1 MDGQTGQIGVVA
13 AVITVLEQEPG
24 PELEL
29 VPTLLRLAE
38 EIPVLD
44 LLLTRIAV
52 TINVVSCFVIICQV
66 SFWPNIQLKPKDERL
81 ASGLV

>member
-52 TINVVSCFVIICQV
+52 TINVVSF
-66 SFWPNIQLKPKDERL
+66 FLL
-81 ASGLV
+81 